1 MGGVVVLRATNPS
14 VSFMD
19 GKEAS
24 WCRGGRVATNGPTNT
39 QIKSPRAVDRPYE
52 RSGYR
57 TSLARPHFLGS
68 KASSFPHAPHPWGS
82 EASHQRVSRYPPIA
96 YKKRIWGLF
105 QHRTG
110 GSNGKVRAGP
120 NWSESQTADTE
131 QTVNSLNTTPIPL
144 HYIYRGLQDLSR
156 LCSAVLVSTKEH

>member
-57 TSLARPHFLGS
+57 TSLARPRVLGS
-68 KASSFPHAPHPWGS
+68 KASSFPHAAHPWGVRS
-82 EASHQRVSRYPPIA
+82 VTPARVQIST
-96 YKKRIWGLF
+96 YKKRITGSFHCSTSYWRIKRKNPGRAELVRVPNGR
-105 QHRTG
+105 HRT
-110 GSNGKVRAGP
+110 NRKFP
-120 NWSESQTADTE
+120 QHYPHP
-131 QTVNSLNTTPIPL
+131 TPL
-144 HYIYRGLQDLSR
+144 YISGITGL
-156 LCSAVLVSTKEH
+156 VPIM

>member
-1 MGGVVVLRATNPS
+1 MERKHRGVGVAEWRPMGQRTHRLNHQEP
-14 VSFMD
+14 
-19 GKEAS
+19 
-24 WCRGGRVATNGPTNT
+24 WIGRTNGVA
-39 QIKSPRAVDRPYE
+39 IGRAWRVRAFWARKRAV
-52 RSGYR
+52 
-57 TSLARPHFLGS
+57 SLTQLTLG
-68 KASSFPHAPHPWGS
+68 GS

-120 NWSESQTADTE
+120 NWSESQTVDTE